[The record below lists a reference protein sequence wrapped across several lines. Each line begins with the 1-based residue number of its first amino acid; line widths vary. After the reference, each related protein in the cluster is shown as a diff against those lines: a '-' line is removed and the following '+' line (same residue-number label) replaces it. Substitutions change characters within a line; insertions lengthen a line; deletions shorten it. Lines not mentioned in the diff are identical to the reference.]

1 MKASAWDPFATIR
14 NTLWIGGAQWA
25 GKSTVANLLAEKYGI
40 TAYHHDY
47 HNARSHYAR
56 RVEQRAR
63 AGEPLD
69 GPGPEWDWVERT
81 PRAMADELIG
91 EHFPQAFEW
100 ILDDLR
106 ALQSG
111 RPILAEGWGLRPELV
126 APLVDSTRRMVVMV
140 PTGEFQRRQE
150 LTLERARTLG
160 RPGLSDPERGQ
171 RNRVGRDRLVGE
183 HAVAKARELGIR
195 VIEVD
200 GSLDAHGV
208 AELVAGHF
216 EPYLA

>member
-1 MKASAWDPFATIR
+1 MTTAAWDPYTTIR

-56 RVEQRAR
+56 WVEKRAR
-63 AGEPLD
+63 EGEPLAEPD
-69 GPGPEWDWVERT
+69 FEWMWVTRT
-81 PRAMADELIG
+81 PEEMADELIT

-126 APLVDSTRRMVVMV
+126 APLVDSPRRMVVMV
-140 PTGEFQRRQE
+140 PTEEFQRHQE
-150 LTLERARTLG
+150 RTLERAGALG
-160 RPGLSDPERGQ
+160 APGLSDPERGQ
-171 RNRVGRDRLVGE
+171 RNRIARDRLVGDN
-183 HAVAKARELGIR
+183 AAASARSLGIR
-195 VIEVD
+195 VIPVD
-200 GSLDAHGV
+200 GTVDVIGV
-208 AELVAGHF
+208 AGLVADHF
-216 EPYLA
+216 EPYLV

>member
-1 MKASAWDPFATIR
+1 M
-14 NTLWIGGAQWA
+14 
-25 GKSTVANLLAEKYGI
+25 LAEKYGI

-56 RVEQRAR
+56 WVEKRAR

-69 GPGPEWDWVERT
+69 GPGPEWMWVERT
-81 PRAMADELIG
+81 PREMADELIG

-106 ALQSG
+106 ALHSG

-126 APLVDSTRRMVVMV
+126 APLVDSPRRMVVMV
-140 PTGEFQRRQE
+140 PTEEFRRHQE
-150 LTLERARTLG
+150 RTLERARTLVG
-160 RPGLSDPERGQ
+160 RELSDPERAQ

-183 HAVAKARELGIR
+183 HVVANARELGIR

-208 AELVAGHF
+208 AALVADHF

>member
-1 MKASAWDPFATIR
+1 MTTAAWDPFATIR

-25 GKSTVANLLAEKYGI
+25 GKSTIANLLAEKYGI

-56 RVEQRAR
+56 WVEKRAR
-63 AGEPLD
+63 AGEPYAEPD
-69 GPGPEWDWVERT
+69 FEWMWVTRT
-81 PRAMADELIG
+81 PAEMADELIS

-106 ALQSG
+106 ALHSG

-126 APLVDSTRRMVVMV
+126 APLADSPRRMVVMV
-140 PTGEFQRRQE
+140 PTEEFQRHQE
-150 LTLERARTLG
+150 RTLERAGTLG
-160 RPGLSDPERGQ
+160 RADLSDPERGQ
-171 RNRVGRDRLVGE
+171 RNRIGRDRLVCE
-183 HAVAKARELGIR
+183 HAVATARELGIR

-208 AELVAGHF
+208 AGLVADHF
-216 EPYLA
+216 EPYLV

>member
-1 MKASAWDPFATIR
+1 MTTITWDPFATIR

-25 GKSTVANLLAEKYGI
+25 GKSTVANLLAAKYGI

-56 RVEQRAR
+56 RVEVRAR

-69 GPGPEWDWVERT
+69 GPGPELMWVQRT
-81 PRAMADELIG
+81 PREMADELISTY
-91 EHFPQAFEW
+91 FPQAFEW

-106 ALQSG
+106 ALHSS

-126 APLVDSTRRMVVMV
+126 APLVDSPRRMVVMV
-140 PTGEFQRRQE
+140 PTEEFQRHQE
-150 LTLERARTLG
+150 RTLERARTLA
-160 RPGLSDPERGQ
+160 RPELSDPERGQ
-171 RNRVGRDRLVGE
+171 RNRLGRDRLVGE
-183 HAVAKARELGIR
+183 HAVAKAHELGIR

-200 GSLDAHGV
+200 GSLDAQGV
-208 AELVAGHF
+208 AGLVAAHF